1 MSRLADI
8 MKEKDAF
15 YRNNYLSGISIDCVV
30 FGYHEKSLKILLLK
44 MKGAKKWGL
53 PGGFVRKDL
62 PIQEAASQI
71 LEERTGA
78 KNIYLHQ
85 FKAFGNLNR
94 SEDLYE
100 GMSKELWFNDRFVS
114 LGYYSLVNFK
124 NVSPVVDD
132 MSDECEWRDIND
144 LPPLMM
150 DHEQIFDEA
159 LIQLRRD
166 LNYKP
171 VGLNLLPEKFTMS
184 ELQKLYEIILDK
196 ELNRGNFYRK
206 MTRYGILNKLD
217 EIRKGG
223 AHKSPNLYTF
233 DLETYNKALE
243 NGLQESW

>member
-1 MSRLADI
+1 
-8 MKEKDAF
+8 MKAENLQYYILDKPQ
-15 YRNNYLSGISIDCVV
+15 NHQSNEVGG
-30 FGYHEKSLKILLLK
+30 FGYHEKSLKILL
-44 MKGAKKWGL
+44 AKIKSATKWGL
-53 PGGFVRKDL
+53 PGGFVRNDL
-62 PIQEAASQI
+62 PIQQAASQI

-85 FKAFGNLNR
+85 FKAFGDLNR
-94 SEDLYE
+94 SDDLYVDVAEDLWV
-100 GMSKELWFNDRFVS
+100 KKRFVS
-114 LGYYSLVNFK
+114 LGYYSLVNYK
-124 NVSPVVDD
+124 DVNPVVDE
-132 MSDECEWRDIND
+132 MSDKCEWKDIDD

-150 DHEQIFDEA
+150 DHEQIFEEA
-159 LIQLRRD
+159 LLQLRRD

-171 VGLNLLPEKFTMS
+171 VGVNLLPEKFTMS
-184 ELQKLYEIILDK
+184 ELQKLYEIILGK

-233 DLETYNKALE
+233 NLETYNKALE